1 MQPYLLTVNINGMRE
16 DGPQILQVGR
26 GTHEAAMLR
35 ELIAAG
41 YGGPI
46 GILHHR
52 DGVDAEQ
59 GLKENL
65 LGIEQLL
72 QHP

>member
-1 MQPYLLTVNINGMRE
+1 LLTVNINGMR
-16 DGPQILQVGR
+16 DGGPQILPIAQGNHER
-26 GTHEAAMLR
+26 GMLR
-35 ELIAAG
+35 ELISAG
-41 YGGPI
+41 YAGPI

-65 LGIEQLL
+65 QGIERLL
-72 QHP
+72 IKR